1 MSAVWLC
8 GSCLACGYT
17 LKKTLAE
24 QAFRMLAQRP
34 GRHSFFVVAIQAAF
48 FSSDGVRLGAGWAMR
63 FSLPFPVGELH
74 HARLVYVLKPER
86 PHDQ

>member
-17 LKKTLAE
+17 LKKKLAE

-34 GRHSFFVVAIQAAF
+34 GRHSFL
-48 FSSDGVRLGAGWAMR
+48 SSQSRRRSFHPTGCGWALAGRCAFRFPFRLANFTMR
-63 FSLPFPVGELH
+63 AL
-74 HARLVYVLKPER
+74 YMY
-86 PHDQ
+86 

>member
-1 MSAVWLC
+1 MPAVWLC

-17 LKKTLAE
+17 LKKKLAE
-24 QAFRMLAQRP
+24 QAFRMP
-34 GRHSFFVVAIQAAF
+34 GPATRASFFFVVAIQAAF
-48 FSSDGVRLGAGWAMR
+48 FSSDGVRLGAGRAMR